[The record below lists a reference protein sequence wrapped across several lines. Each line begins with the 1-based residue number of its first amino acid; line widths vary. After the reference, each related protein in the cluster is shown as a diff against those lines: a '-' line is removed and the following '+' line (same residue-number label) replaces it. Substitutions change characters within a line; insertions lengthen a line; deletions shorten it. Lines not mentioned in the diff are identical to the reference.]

1 MNNKLTTRLL
11 LILFIFGLGLYSLF
25 PTVKYQLLKDKE
37 IPVYDTV
44 VNEEKFADL
53 ILKHEILFE
62 MTEDD
67 WERLEKQA
75 SEKIQIGTKK
85 KLSKEE
91 VQYLQSKSIKQGLDL
106 KGGIYIVLEVDLPQL
121 VNNLAKNKDKKFD
134 IFINDLKDGY
144 TNNSVDFFE
153 LFDSKATNQDL
164 KLPRYF
170 ITYGKTKNQIIEQL
184 KFQADDS
191 INRIIEII
199 QNRVDQFGV
208 SEPTIQKQGNDRVI
222 IELAGIQDSERAR
235 GLLQSTALLE
245 LMIVKDVESTN
256 TIIRQID
263 NLSYSDNQIGI
274 KSQNEDATNGGDLFS
289 SDNEVND
296 LQFSSLLIGIGS
308 DLAIDK
314 ENLEQ
319 FNSILSQENIK
330 QLLEATGSNFLFSN
344 SSRIF
349 LNDFGEEEEVY
360 IVYHLVNNA
369 ELTGGVIEN
378 AQVRLSQSGATAGQP
393 IVQMEMNSAGSREWA
408 RITGANIKKRI
419 AIVLDKKVHMAP
431 VINSQIFG
439 GSTVIEGL
447 DSVEEAEDVAIV
459 LRAGALPVPV
469 TIIDQKIVGPSLGAD
484 SVQQGTSSIL
494 IGLVLVVLFIIFYYR
509 MSGFIASFSLIWTLI
524 LLLGILA
531 LLQATL
537 TLPGIA
543 GLILT
548 VGMSIDANVII
559 FERIRE
565 ELRKGKTVRSAIDSG
580 YQRAI
585 TTIVDANLTTGIA
598 AGVLY
603 QYGTGPIKGFA
614 TVLFWGIVVSMF
626 TAIIVTRF
634 LFDFTT
640 SRRNVEKLSI

>member
-1 MNNKLTTRLL
+1 MNNKLRTRLL
-11 LILFIFGLGLYSLF
+11 LILFIFGLGIYSLW
-25 PTVKYQLLKDKE
+25 PTIKYQLLS
-37 IPVYDTV
+37 DT
-44 VNEEKFADL
+44 EKNN
-53 ILKHEILFE
+53 
-62 MTEDD
+62 
-67 WERLEKQA
+67 
-75 SEKIQIGTKK
+75 
-85 KLSKEE
+85 LSKDE
-91 VQYLQSKSIKQGLDL
+91 VEYFGRNTIKQGLDL

-121 VNNLAKNKDKKFD
+121 VSNLAKNKDKKFD
-134 IFINDLKDGY
+134 IFLNDLKDGY

-184 KFQADDS
+184 QFEANDS

-199 QNRVDQFGV
+199 QNRIDQFGV

-235 GLLQSTALLE
+235 ALLQSTALLE

-263 NLSYSDNQIGI
+263 NLSSSDNQIGI
-274 KSQNEDATNGGDLFS
+274 KSQNDNATNVGDLFS
-289 SDNEVND
+289 SNNEVND
-296 LQFSSLLIGIGS
+296 LQFSSLLLGIGS
-308 DLAIDK
+308 DLAVDK

-319 FNSILSQENIK
+319 LNSILSQDNVK
-330 QLLEATGSNFLFSN
+330 QLLEATRSNFLFSN
-344 SSRIF
+344 SSRTF

-378 AQVRLSQSGATAGQP
+378 AQVRLSQSGVTAGQP
-393 IVQMEMNSAGSREWA
+393 IVQMEMSSAGSREWA

-419 AIVLDKKVHMAP
+419 AIILDKKVHMAP

-447 DSVEEAEDVAIV
+447 DSVEEAEDIAIV

-469 TIIDQKIVGPSLGAD
+469 TIIEERIVGPSLGAD
-484 SVQQGTSSIL
+484 SVRQGTSSIL
-494 IGLVLVVLFIIFYYR
+494 IGLVLVILFIILYYR

-531 LLQATL
+531 SLQATL

-548 VGMSIDANVII
+548 IGMSIDANVII

-565 ELRKGKTVRSAIDSG
+565 ELRKGKTVRSAIDAG

-598 AGVLY
+598 AGILY

-640 SRRNVEKLSI
+640 SRKNLEKLSI

>member
-1 MNNKLTTRLL
+1 MNSKLRTRLL
-11 LILFIFGLGLYSLF
+11 LILFIFGLGIYSLW
-25 PTVKYQLLKDKE
+25 PTIKYQLLS
-37 IPVYDTV
+37 DTEKNNLSK
-44 VNEEKFADL
+44 NEVEY
-53 ILKHEILFE
+53 
-62 MTEDD
+62 
-67 WERLEKQA
+67 LEKN
-75 SEKIQIGTKK
+75 T
-85 KLSKEE
+85 
-91 VQYLQSKSIKQGLDL
+91 IKQGLDL

-121 VNNLAKNKDKKFD
+121 VNNLANNKDKKFD

-263 NLSYSDNQIGI
+263 NLSYSNNQIGI
-274 KSQNEDATNGGDLFS
+274 RSQNEDATNAGDLFS
-289 SDNEVND
+289 SDNEVSD

-319 FNSILSQENIK
+319 FNNILSQENIK

-344 SSRIF
+344 SSRTF

-360 IVYHLVNNA
+360 IVYDLVNNA

-378 AQVRLSQSGATAGQP
+378 AQVRLSQSGVTAGQP
-393 IVQMEMNSAGSREWA
+393 LVQMEMNSAGSREWA

-447 DSVEEAEDVAIV
+447 DSIEEAEDIAIV

>member
-1 MNNKLTTRLL
+1 MNNKLRTRLL
-11 LILFIFGLGLYSLF
+11 LILFIFGLGIYSLW
-25 PTVKYQLLKDKE
+25 PTIKYQLLS
-37 IPVYDTV
+37 DT
-44 VNEEKFADL
+44 EKNN
-53 ILKHEILFE
+53 
-62 MTEDD
+62 
-67 WERLEKQA
+67 
-75 SEKIQIGTKK
+75 
-85 KLSKEE
+85 LSKDEVEYLEE
-91 VQYLQSKSIKQGLDL
+91 NTIKQGLDL

-134 IFINDLKDGY
+134 IFLNDLKDGY

-170 ITYGKTKNQIIEQL
+170 ITYGKTKDQIIEQL
-184 KFQADDS
+184 QFEANDS

-208 SEPTIQKQGNDRVI
+208 SEPTIQKQGNDRVM

-263 NLSYSDNQIGI
+263 NLSSSENQIGI
-274 KSQNEDATNGGDLFS
+274 KSQNDNATNVGDLFS

-296 LQFSSLLIGIGS
+296 LQFSSLLLGIGS
-308 DLAIDK
+308 DLAVDE

-319 FNSILSQENIK
+319 LNSILSQDNVK

-344 SSRIF
+344 SSKTF

-360 IVYHLVNNA
+360 IIYHLANNA
-369 ELTGGVIEN
+369 ELTGGVIED
-378 AQVRLSQSGATAGQP
+378 AQVRLSQSGVTAGQP
-393 IVQMEMNSAGSREWA
+393 IVQMEMSSTGSREWA

-439 GSTVIEGL
+439 GATVIEGL
-447 DSVEEAEDVAIV
+447 DSVEEAEDIAIV

-484 SVQQGTSSIL
+484 SVRQGTSSIL
-494 IGLVLVVLFIIFYYR
+494 IGLVLVILFIIFYYR

-565 ELRKGKTVRSAIDSG
+565 ELRKGKTVRSAIDAG

-598 AGVLY
+598 AGILY

-640 SRRNVEKLSI
+640 SRKNLEKLSI

>member
-1 MNNKLTTRLL
+1 MNNKLRTRLL
-11 LILFIFGLGLYSLF
+11 LILFIFGLGIYSLW
-25 PTVKYQLLKDKE
+25 PTIKYQLLSDTEKNNLSKDE
-37 IPVYDTV
+37 VEY
-44 VNEEKFADL
+44 
-53 ILKHEILFE
+53 
-62 MTEDD
+62 
-67 WERLEKQA
+67 LEKN
-75 SEKIQIGTKK
+75 T
-85 KLSKEE
+85 
-91 VQYLQSKSIKQGLDL
+91 IKQGLDL

-134 IFINDLKDGY
+134 IFLNDLKDGY

-170 ITYGKTKNQIIEQL
+170 ITYGKTKDQIIEQL
-184 KFQADDS
+184 QFEANDS

-208 SEPTIQKQGNDRVI
+208 SEPTIQKQGNDRVM

-263 NLSYSDNQIGI
+263 NLSSSENQIGI
-274 KSQNEDATNGGDLFS
+274 KSQNDNATNVGDLFS

-296 LQFSSLLIGIGS
+296 LQFSSLLLGIGS
-308 DLAIDK
+308 DLAVDE

-319 FNSILSQENIK
+319 LNSILSQDNVK
-330 QLLEATGSNFLFSN
+330 QLLEATGSNFLFGN
-344 SSRIF
+344 SSKTF

-360 IVYHLVNNA
+360 IIYHLANNA

-378 AQVRLSQSGATAGQP
+378 AQVRLSQSGVTAGQP
-393 IVQMEMNSAGSREWA
+393 IVQMEMSSTGSREWA

-439 GSTVIEGL
+439 GATVIEGL
-447 DSVEEAEDVAIV
+447 DSVEEAEDIAIV

-484 SVQQGTSSIL
+484 SVRQGTSSIL
-494 IGLVLVVLFIIFYYR
+494 IGLVLVILFIIFYYR

-565 ELRKGKTVRSAIDSG
+565 ELRKGKTVRSAIDAG

-598 AGVLY
+598 AGILY

-640 SRRNVEKLSI
+640 SRKNLEKLSI

>member
-1 MNNKLTTRLL
+1 MNNKLRTRLL
-11 LILFIFGLGLYSLF
+11 LILFIFGLGIYSLW
-25 PTVKYQLLKDKE
+25 PTIKYQLLS
-37 IPVYDTV
+37 DT
-44 VNEEKFADL
+44 EKNN
-53 ILKHEILFE
+53 
-62 MTEDD
+62 
-67 WERLEKQA
+67 
-75 SEKIQIGTKK
+75 
-85 KLSKEE
+85 LSKDE
-91 VQYLQSKSIKQGLDL
+91 VEYFGRNTIKQGLDL

-121 VNNLAKNKDKKFD
+121 VSNLAKNKDKKFD
-134 IFINDLKDGY
+134 IFLNDLKDGY

-184 KFQADDS
+184 QFEANDS

-199 QNRVDQFGV
+199 QNRIDQFGV

-263 NLSYSDNQIGI
+263 NLSSSDNQIGI
-274 KSQNEDATNGGDLFS
+274 KSQNDNATNVGDLFS

-296 LQFSSLLIGIGS
+296 LQFSSLLLGIGS
-308 DLAIDK
+308 DLAVDK

-319 FNSILSQENIK
+319 LNSILSQDNVK
-330 QLLEATGSNFLFSN
+330 QLLEATRSNFLFSN
-344 SSRIF
+344 SSKTF

-369 ELTGGVIEN
+369 ELTGGVIED
-378 AQVRLSQSGATAGQP
+378 AQVRLSQSGVTAGQP
-393 IVQMEMNSAGSREWA
+393 IVQMEMSSAGSREWA

-419 AIVLDKKVHMAP
+419 AIILDKKVHMAP

-447 DSVEEAEDVAIV
+447 DSVEEAEDIAIV

-469 TIIDQKIVGPSLGAD
+469 TIIEERIVGPSLGAD
-484 SVQQGTSSIL
+484 SVRQGTSSIL
-494 IGLVLVVLFIIFYYR
+494 IGLVLVILFIIFYYR

-531 LLQATL
+531 SLQATL

-565 ELRKGKTVRSAIDSG
+565 ELRKGKTVRSAIDAG

-598 AGVLY
+598 AGILY

-640 SRRNVEKLSI
+640 SRKNLEKLSI

>member
-1 MNNKLTTRLL
+1 KMNNKLRTRLL
-11 LILFIFGLGLYSLF
+11 LILFIFGLGIYSLW
-25 PTVKYQLLKDKE
+25 PTIKYQLLS
-37 IPVYDTV
+37 DT
-44 VNEEKFADL
+44 EKNN
-53 ILKHEILFE
+53 
-62 MTEDD
+62 
-67 WERLEKQA
+67 
-75 SEKIQIGTKK
+75 
-85 KLSKEE
+85 LSKNEVEYLEE
-91 VQYLQSKSIKQGLDL
+91 NTIKQGLDL

-134 IFINDLKDGY
+134 IFLNDLKDGY

-153 LFDSKATNQDL
+153 LFDTNATNQDL

-170 ITYGKTKNQIIEQL
+170 ITYGKTKDQIIEQL
-184 KFQADDS
+184 KFEANDS

-245 LMIVKDVESTN
+245 LMIVKDIESTN

-263 NLSYSDNQIGI
+263 NLSSSDNQIGI
-274 KSQNEDATNGGDLFS
+274 KSNNEDSTNVGDLFS
-289 SDNEVND
+289 SDDEVNN
-296 LQFSSLLIGIGS
+296 LKFSSLLIGIGS
-308 DLAIDK
+308 DLAVDE

-319 FNSILSQENIK
+319 LNNILSQDNIK
-330 QLLEATGSNFLFSN
+330 QLLEATGSNFLFSS
-344 SSRIF
+344 SSRTF
-349 LNDFGEEEEVY
+349 LNDFGEEEEIY

-378 AQVRLSQSGATAGQP
+378 AQVRLSQSGVTAGQP
-393 IVQMEMNSAGSREWA
+393 IVQMEMSSAGSREWA

-447 DSVEEAEDVAIV
+447 DSVEEAEDIAIV

-469 TIIDQKIVGPSLGAD
+469 TIIEERIVGPSLGAD
-484 SVQQGTSSIL
+484 SVQKGTSSIL

-565 ELRKGKTVRSAIDSG
+565 ELRKGKTVRSAIDAG

-598 AGVLY
+598 AGILY